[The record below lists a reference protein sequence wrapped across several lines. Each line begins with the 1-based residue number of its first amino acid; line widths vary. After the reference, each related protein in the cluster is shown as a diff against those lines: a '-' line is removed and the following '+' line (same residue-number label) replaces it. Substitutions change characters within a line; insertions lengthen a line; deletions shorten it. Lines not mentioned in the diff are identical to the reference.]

1 MAKDN
6 KPNPSKIKIGPW
18 LIPGA
23 LIIFFIVFSVFSGD
37 SGLSKPGELSSSKF
51 NTILEKGDIEKIV
64 VYNKVEAEVFLKKEA
79 LKDPA

>member
-6 KPNPSKIKIGPW
+6 KPNPKNTKIGPW

-23 LIIFFIVFSVFSGD
+23 LIVFFIVFSIFSGD

-51 NTILEKGDIEKIV
+51 NTILEKGKRVPINF
-64 VYNKVEAEVFLKKEA
+64 YSFTARKEP
-79 LKDPA
+79 DG